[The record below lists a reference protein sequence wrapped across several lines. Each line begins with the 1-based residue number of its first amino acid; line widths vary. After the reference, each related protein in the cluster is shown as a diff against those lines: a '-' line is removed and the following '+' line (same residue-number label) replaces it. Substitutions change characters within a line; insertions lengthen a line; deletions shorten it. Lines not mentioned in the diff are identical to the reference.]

1 MNAVLSGWRVLRGVQ
16 EGISKL
22 LLSLPALPWVC
33 LPGPPALEAEG
44 ACVFVSLE
52 VIVCS
57 LEMPPLLEVCH
68 RSD

>member
-1 MNAVLSGWRVLRGVQ
+1 MDAMLSGWRVLRGVQ

-44 ACVFVSLE
+44 VCVFVSLE

-57 LEMPPLLEVCH
+57 LEMPPLLEVRH